1 MKKGKRRCPHK
12 GVRGCIQNG
21 NDDLMLKEMK
31 SIIARMGV
39 EGKRKLMYASKRILD
54 EEMAEEGYMER
65 DAEIRGKSREGFK
78 RLKKSGHVTTNAA
91 DFEKAVRLMGVI
103 MGRMKFGGKFRVLV
117 EHDPELMATSF
128 EFFD

>member
-1 MKKGKRRCPHK
+1 MG
-12 GVRGCIQNG
+12 IQNG
-21 NDDLMLKEMK
+21 NDDLVMKEIE
-31 SIIARMGV
+31 SIIARMGI
-39 EGKRKLMYASKRILD
+39 EGKEKLILASKRILD
-54 EEMAEEGYMER
+54 EEMSEAGYMER